1 MKSQKERDELEAKQ
15 AAQRAE
21 GSQTQAPLIPWNLTE
36 GEKPRQSQKERHQAL
51 ERAYTLHAS
60 GWFQSEEGKVL
71 IPDANEWKVLKA
83 FHQAFHLGIEKTHE
97 IPQRLFLEGDLL
109 KTIEQVI

>member
-1 MKSQKERDELEAKQ
+1 
-15 AAQRAE
+15 
-21 GSQTQAPLIPWNLTE
+21 
-36 GEKPRQSQKERHQAL
+36 
-51 ERAYTLHAS
+51 
-60 GWFQSEEGKVL
+60 VL